1 MPELTAD
8 LERTAAS
15 GVASSDPQ
23 AVASNAPFSR
33 VVTLTEL
40 LAATPETGRYLGF
53 IDKIWTIGPKVHGG
67 TMVATSAA
75 AATRWLRASDPALV
89 AMAPIS
95 ASSDFLGAPEP
106 GEVEYEVHISK
117 VGRQICLVDVNLI
130 QQGRKLVRTAF
141 TFGHLDDVE
150 PVFARQHGDMPVEP
164 PADAIGYQGSS
175 MGKLVHVAQGADLYL
190 DRSWAPF
197 LDGEKG
203 EPRLRLWMRPFDGDQ
218 QDLDVAM
225 YFAMMSADMSP
236 PVPVNL
242 GHFGWAPTVQM
253 TTYLR
258 RRPAPGWLRI
268 IATSQEVG
276 GRMFDEDQLVLDST
290 GAVVAQSRQLALVP
304 QQR

>member
-8 LERTAAS
+8 LEQAIPTA
-15 GVASSDPQ
+15 
-23 AVASNAPFSR
+23 APFSR
-33 VVTLTEL
+33 VCTLTEL
-40 LAATPETGRYLGF
+40 LSANPDTGRYLGI

-67 TMVATSAA
+67 TMVAASAA

-89 AMAPIS
+89 AMAPIA

-106 GEVEYEVHISK
+106 GEVEYEVHIRK

-130 QQGRKLVRTAF
+130 QSGRTLARTAF
-141 TFGHLDDVE
+141 TFGHLDDAD
-150 PVFARQHGDMPVEP
+150 PIYAPQHGDMAVEP
-164 PADAIGYQGSS
+164 PADAVGYRDSP
-175 MGKLVHVAQGADLYL
+175 MGKVVHVAQGAELFI
-190 DRSWAPF
+190 DRDWARF
-197 LDGEKG
+197 LDGAKG
-203 EPRLRLWMRPFDGDQ
+203 EPRLRLWMRPFEGDQ
-218 QDLDVAM
+218 RDPDVAM
-225 YFAMMSADMSP
+225 YFAIMSADMSP

-268 IATSQEVG
+268 IATSHEVG
-276 GRMFDEDQLVLDST
+276 ERMFDEDQLVLDST

-304 QQR
+304 QRR